1 MHLVSALRKASPH
14 ISSDGDVVRRN
25 HSEAEVLTCPCR
37 YLLSWERV
45 TFVSKP
51 FSSVRT
57 KGLQRVDAQ
66 KSVLLQL
73 SEDDNNKKKKK
84 KSNNNNSKKKNN

>member
-1 MHLVSALRKASPH
+1 M
-14 ISSDGDVVRRN
+14 
-25 HSEAEVLTCPCR
+25 
-37 YLLSWERV
+37 
-45 TFVSKP
+45 SKP
-51 FSSVRT
+51 FSSVRP

-84 KSNNNNSKKKNN
+84 SNNNNKKKKKLIIRRKKTRRSRLLSCSVPRMTFVHI

>member
-1 MHLVSALRKASPH
+1 M
-14 ISSDGDVVRRN
+14 
-25 HSEAEVLTCPCR
+25 
-37 YLLSWERV
+37 
-45 TFVSKP
+45 SKP

-84 KSNNNNSKKKNN
+84 KKSNNNNNKKKNN